1 MKNTPWDACPR
12 GIKLEINKNSDRI
25 VDLIGLFCYPVL
37 CLSERFIE
45 WYGRNFMIESI
56 KDWAVSFRKN
66 FIGNTIFFI
75 FIVSYIMIFQAMFG
89 AENSITGVCMT
100 LIMTSSMSKDMTGA
114 LLKNLLMQAAV
125 LVFMSV
131 SACLTVTLN
140 PFMAAVVNFAAV
152 FILSILFMSETSASQ
167 YFIYLL
173 SYSFLV
179 FISPITFEGLPKRII
194 AVLFGALCVMAY
206 QFILGRK
213 RINKIST
220 GALKALIHY
229 ITDENPIGSTELTE
243 LRKYICSV
251 SKAVFDRKKA
261 YFGISSAGIGLIDAA
276 RGLENIAVK
285 ADEISAKDSLDYER
299 FLNWL
304 NKKLY
309 EFEEYID
316 GHNAKLEQI
325 SYDGALDDKTKDCY
339 NSVIFVQEAL
349 KKMSAPE
356 NKKSVVHT
364 DISFSERV
372 KKAIDISPVKLNSSL
387 RLAIII
393 SLGTLAVQLLNL
405 QYGKWLIFT
414 FISLTMPYSEDVKPK
429 AAKRMAATLIGC
441 AAAVAAFTLI
451 PSSGGRVA
459 VTMIAGYLSSF
470 FVGYTGNYACA
481 TIGALSGAVGGV
493 IGFVPI
499 ATRCLIR
506 LLYIGLGC
514 AIVCLITNK
523 LNNCHKTDTIAY
535 LTDKYK
541 TTALKI
547 SAMFSKGKMDIQ
559 EYYHYIIEL
568 NIIENRLHQEKNGEI
583 ESYIEKCRRIVA
595 DAHVGNVKA
604 YTAAN

>member
-1 MKNTPWDACPR
+1 
-12 GIKLEINKNSDRI
+12 
-25 VDLIGLFCYPVL
+25 
-37 CLSERFIE
+37 
-45 WYGRNFMIESI
+45 MIESI
-56 KDWAVSFRKN
+56 KGWAVSFRKN
-66 FIGNTIFFI
+66 FVGNTIFFI
-75 FIVSYIMIFQAMFG
+75 FIVSYIMIFQALFG
-89 AENSITGVCMT
+89 AENSITGVCMI

-114 LLKNLLMQAAV
+114 PLKNLLMQAAV

-140 PFMAAVVNFAAV
+140 PVIAAIINFAAV

-179 FISPITFEGLPKRII
+179 FISPVTFEGLPKRII

-213 RINKIST
+213 KINNIST

-229 ITDENPIGSTELTE
+229 ITEENPVGSTELTE
-243 LRKYICSV
+243 LRKHVCSV

-285 ADEISAKDSLDYER
+285 ADEISAEASSDNEG
-299 FLNWL
+299 FFNWL

-316 GHNAKLEQI
+316 GHEVNLQQI
-325 SYDGALDDKTKDCY
+325 SYGGALD
-339 NSVIFVQEAL
+339 
-349 KKMSAPE
+349 E

-372 KKAIDISPVKLNSSL
+372 KRAVDISPVKLNSSL

-393 SLGTLAVQLLNL
+393 TLGTLAVQLLNL

-414 FISLTMPYSEDVKPK
+414 FISLTLPYSEDVKPK

-441 AAAVAAFTLI
+441 AVAVAAFTLI
-451 PSSGGRVA
+451 PSSAGRVA

-493 IGFVPI
+493 IGFVTI
-499 ATRCLIR
+499 AGRCLIR

-514 AIVCLITNK
+514 AVVCLITNK
-523 LNNCHKTDTIAY
+523 LNSCHKTDTLVY

-541 TTALKI
+541 TTALRV
-547 SAMFSKGKMDIQ
+547 SEMFSKGKMDIQ

-568 NIIENRLHQEKNGEI
+568 NIIENRLHQEKNGDI
-583 ESYIEKCRRIVA
+583 ENYIEKCRSIVA
-595 DAHVGNVKA
+595 DAHDSNVKA

>member
-12 GIKLEINKNSDRI
+12 GIKLEINKNSDCI

-66 FIGNTIFFI
+66 FVGNTIFFI

-114 LLKNLLMQAAV
+114 PLRNILTDKAELEAIAVFKENLKNLLMQAAV

-140 PFMAAVVNFAAV
+140 PFMAAVVNFATV
-152 FILSILFMSETSASQ
+152 FILSTLFMSETSASQ

-316 GHNAKLEQI
+316 GHNAKL
-325 SYDGALDDKTKDCY
+325 
-339 NSVIFVQEAL
+339 
-349 KKMSAPE
+349 
-356 NKKSVVHT
+356 
-364 DISFSERV
+364 
-372 KKAIDISPVKLNSSL
+372 
-387 RLAIII
+387 
-393 SLGTLAVQLLNL
+393 
-405 QYGKWLIFT
+405 
-414 FISLTMPYSEDVKPK
+414 
-429 AAKRMAATLIGC
+429 
-441 AAAVAAFTLI
+441 
-451 PSSGGRVA
+451 
-459 VTMIAGYLSSF
+459 
-470 FVGYTGNYACA
+470 
-481 TIGALSGAVGGV
+481 
-493 IGFVPI
+493 
-499 ATRCLIR
+499 
-506 LLYIGLGC
+506 
-514 AIVCLITNK
+514 
-523 LNNCHKTDTIAY
+523 
-535 LTDKYK
+535 
-541 TTALKI
+541 
-547 SAMFSKGKMDIQ
+547 
-559 EYYHYIIEL
+559 
-568 NIIENRLHQEKNGEI
+568 
-583 ESYIEKCRRIVA
+583 
-595 DAHVGNVKA
+595 
-604 YTAAN
+604 